1 MLTLPPVVGKKYLYQ
16 NADSDELR
24 ECTIQY
30 EEEYKKETIY
40 KSKGE
45 HDCWAFWPD
54 GEAKVNKRPPVAV
67 LIEDVPPDLIK
78 EIRNKRDAMMQR
90 LALLYK
96 T

>member
-54 GEAKVNKRPPVAV
+54 GEAKISSGPPRAI